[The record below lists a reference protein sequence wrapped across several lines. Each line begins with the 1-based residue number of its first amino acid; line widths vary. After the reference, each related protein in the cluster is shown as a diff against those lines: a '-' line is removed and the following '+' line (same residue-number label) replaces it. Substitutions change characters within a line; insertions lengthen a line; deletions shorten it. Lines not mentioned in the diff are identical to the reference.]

1 MKYKSLGT
9 LEAYGETFGQC
20 IIGMRSRIMRVL
32 DKEVGKN
39 SILECYNQAESC
51 WEAILKC
58 GSDLMNYKTMA
69 ELIEKQ

>member
-1 MKYKSLGT
+1 
-9 LEAYGETFGQC
+9 
-20 IIGMRSRIMRVL
+20 MRSRIMKVL
-32 DKEVGKN
+32 DKEEGKN